1 MAVQGKWIRLA
12 GLGGVALLSACGTA
26 SDSAVSQ
33 GSVVFSIEGTRPDSL
48 TSALTASAS
57 RALGALSELAVPSR
71 SGLATSETEVALPV
85 SGTGGTQIGVLTL
98 SDARVVLKEIKLK
111 TLEERESEDEAES
124 ESEDSSDDSAQR
136 FARSGGDDDGGD
148 DSSDSSSDSEDN
160 IKFRGPYI
168 VDLIRNESTPS
179 FSTIEIPVGDYREIE
194 LKLHKVDGSEEN
206 DEGVQAVATTDALY
220 ENSIVLS
227 GTYTP
232 TAGSAVSFSFTYDLS
247 EEFELSGAAA
257 SQGFTVAEGE
267 DNPIVVAFRMAQWL
281 DFTGASKDLSNLA
294 GNIALDETA
303 SGDSSTVRELIRD
316 NVKSSADYGKDEDGD
331 GHLGKDEDDDSD
343 ESGEDE
349 NDD

>member
-1 MAVQGKWIRLA
+1 MAIQGKWIQVA
-12 GLGGVALLSACGTA
+12 GLSGVALLSACGTA
-26 SDSAVSQ
+26 SDSAESQ

-48 TSALTASAS
+48 TGVLSASAS
-57 RALGALSELAVPSR
+57 RALGALASLAVPSR
-71 SGLATSETEVALPV
+71 SVLATSETEVDVPV
-85 SGTGGTQIGVLTL
+85 IGIGGTQIGVLTL

-124 ESEDSSDDSAQR
+124 ESDDSAR
-136 FARSGGDDDGGD
+136 RIARSGDDDEGED

-194 LKLHKVDGSEEN
+194 LKLHKVDGSEKD
-206 DEGVQAVATTDALY
+206 DEGAQAVATTDALY

-247 EEFELSGAAA
+247 EKFELSGAAA
-257 SQGFTVAEGE
+257 SRGFSVAEGV
-267 DNPIVVAFRMAQWL
+267 DNPVVVAFRMVQWL
-281 DFTGASKDLSNLA
+281 DFTGASKDFSSLA
-294 GNIALDETA
+294 GNITLDEAA

>member
-1 MAVQGKWIRLA
+1 L
-12 GLGGVALLSACGTA
+12 
-26 SDSAVSQ
+26 
-33 GSVVFSIEGTRPDSL
+33 
-48 TSALTASAS
+48 
-57 RALGALSELAVPSR
+57 
-71 SGLATSETEVALPV
+71 
-85 SGTGGTQIGVLTL
+85 
-98 SDARVVLKEIKLK
+98 
-111 TLEERESEDEAES
+111 
-124 ESEDSSDDSAQR
+124 DSS
-136 FARSGGDDDGGD
+136 SGGD
-148 DSSDSSSDSEDN
+148 DN

-194 LKLHKVDGSEEN
+194 LKLHKVDGSEED
-206 DEGVQAVATTDALY
+206 DEGAQAVAATDALY
-220 ENSIVLS
+220 ENSVVLS

-232 TAGSAVSFSFTYDLS
+232 TAGSAVTFSFSYDLS

-257 SQGFTVAEGE
+257 SEGFAIAEGQE
-267 DNPIVVAFRMAQWL
+267 NPILVAFRMAQWL

-294 GNIALDETA
+294 GNITLDETA

-316 NVKSSADYGKDEDGD
+316 NLKASADYGKDEDGD